1 MVETSVTCDYVAPT
15 EPPQNLNSTLTAR
28 SIQVTWNEIN
38 CIERNGQITGYH
50 VEFGLAE
57 SGYVSLVYT
66 TIDRY
71 FVAYGLT
78 PFTKYSFRVRGLNS
92 KGPGPYSNL
101 INVTTNIESMYL

>member
-1 MVETSVTCDYVAPT
+1 M
-15 EPPQNLNSTLTAR
+15 
-28 SIQVTWNEIN
+28 
-38 CIERNGQITGYH
+38 
-50 VEFGLAE
+50 EFGLAE

>member
-1 MVETSVTCDYVAPT
+1 MVKTCVTMYNLCSSHWNYT
-15 EPPQNLNSTLTAR
+15 ESKLYTDRN
-28 SIQVTWNEIN
+28 IEVTWNEIN
-38 CIERNGQITGYH
+38 CIEHNGQITGYH

-71 FVAYGLT
+71 FAAYGLT

-92 KGPGPYSNL
+92 KGPTS
-101 INVTTNIESMYL
+101 